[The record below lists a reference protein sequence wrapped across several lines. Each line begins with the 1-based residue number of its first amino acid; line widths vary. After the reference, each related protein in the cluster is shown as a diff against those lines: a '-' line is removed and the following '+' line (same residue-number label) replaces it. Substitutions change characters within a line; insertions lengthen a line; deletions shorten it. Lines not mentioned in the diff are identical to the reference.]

1 MPLPLKGLLVIEFC
15 QFLAGPS
22 AGLRLADLGARVI
35 KIERPGTGEAGR
47 QIAIKNLFVE
57 GSSLVFH
64 TINRNKESYA
74 ADLKNPDDLAKVK
87 QLLAQADIMTHN
99 FRPGIMEKIG
109 LGYAAV
115 QALNPR
121 LIYGVVTGYGPTGP
135 WANKPGQDLLIQSLS
150 GLAYLSGTQADSPT
164 PFGIAVAD
172 IICGSH
178 FAQGLLA
185 ALLKRGKTGQ
195 GVLVEV
201 SLLESVLDM
210 QFELLTTHLNDG
222 GQLPRRGAVR
232 GTAHAYLSA
241 PYGIYQTQDGYLA
254 LAMGNL
260 DKLDAKLNTGI
271 LADYPTASSWFDGR
285 DDIVARL
292 ATALRKHPTAA
303 WLAIL
308 EPLGIWCAEV
318 LNYQQATSSPGF
330 EVLGMQQF
338 VNLTDSQQLLTTR
351 CPIRIDGE
359 KLYSDK
365 AAPKPGSDTAAIQ
378 SEFGLGSPSA
388 STSPPSPLSRG
399 EGGLISSSS
408 LELDSNKTA
417 SEKPTTLELK
427 INPPSPR
434 ERGLGGEVDARAKPL
449 AGLLVVDFSQ
459 FLSGPSAALR
469 LADMGARVIKIERP
483 ETGDICRHLYT
494 SNVIM
499 NGESSV
505 FHAIN
510 RNKESFAADL
520 KNAADREQV
529 WALVRR
535 ADVMM
540 HNYRPGVMERLGFD
554 YASVKAQNPSVV
566 YGEISGYGPEGP
578 WRDKPGQDLLLQ
590 SVSGLTWLSGNAD
603 AGPVP
608 MGMSI
613 VDMLAGAHLAQG
625 LLACLVRRSTSGE
638 GGLVQVSMLESAF
651 DFQFETITTFF
662 NDGGALPQRTT
673 RNNAHAYLGAPYGIY
688 QTSNGF
694 LALAMGSIPVL
705 GRLLGCEP
713 LLQYPEPAQAF
724 TQRDEIKA
732 TLAGHLRTDTTEAWL
747 ALLEPADIWCANV
760 LTWDEL
766 LAHEGFQALNMVQE
780 VTMADG
786 YAYRTTRCPIRLD
799 GELLTS
805 PKGSPQL
812 GQDNSALLREF
823 TAIQSL
829 RYDA

>member
-1 MPLPLKGLLVIEFC
+1 MSLPLSSLLVIEFS
-15 QFLAGPS
+15 QFLAAPS

-74 ADLKNPDDLAKVK
+74 ADLKNPDDLAQVK
-87 QLLAQADIMTHN
+87 QLLARADIMTHN

-109 LGYAAV
+109 LGYEAV
-115 QALNPR
+115 RALNPR
-121 LIYGVVTGYGPTGP
+121 VIYGVVTGYGPTGP
-135 WANKPGQDLLIQSLS
+135 WAAKPGQDLLIQSIS
-150 GLAYLSGTQADSPT
+150 GLTYLSGTKDDGPT

-185 ALLKRGKTGQ
+185 ALLKRDKTGQ
-195 GVLVEV
+195 SVLVEV

-210 QFELLTTHLNDG
+210 QFELLTTHFNDG
-222 GQLPRRGAVR
+222 GQLPQRGAAR

-241 PYGIYQTQDGYLA
+241 PYGIYQTQDSYLA

-260 DKLDAKLNTGI
+260 DQLDATLGTGI

-285 DDIVARL
+285 DDITARL
-292 ATALRKHPTAA
+292 AAALREHSTVH
-303 WLAIL
+303 WLTTL

-318 LNYQQATSSPGF
+318 LNYQQATSSPGYQ
-330 EVLGMQQF
+330 VLGMQQL
-338 VNLTDSQQLLTTR
+338 VNLTDGQQLPTTR

-359 KLYSDK
+359 KLYSTK
-365 AAPKPGSDTAAIQ
+365 AAPTPGRDTTAIQ
-378 SEFGLGSPSA
+378 EEFGLSVTQALDP
-388 STSPPSPLSRG
+388 TPDPSPLDARNLPG
-399 EGGLISSSS
+399 EGS
-408 LELDSNKTA
+408 LSLGHAA
-417 SEKPTTLELK
+417 SRRTPLSWRGGAGGGVPQATSPLE
-427 INPPSPR
+427 
-434 ERGLGGEVDARAKPL
+434 
-449 AGLLVVDFSQ
+449 GLLVVDFSQ

-469 LADMGARVIKIERP
+469 LADLGARVIKIERP

-520 KNAADREQV
+520 KNDADREQV
-529 WALVRR
+529 WELVRR
-535 ADVMM
+535 ADVVM

-566 YGEISGYGPEGP
+566 YGEISGYGSEGP

-603 AGPVP
+603 AGSVP
-608 MGMSI
+608 MGLSI

-625 LLACLVRRSTSGE
+625 LLACLIRRNQRGE
-638 GGLVQVSMLESAF
+638 GGLVQVSMLESAI
-651 DFQFETITTFF
+651 DFQFETLTTFF
-662 NDGGALPQRTT
+662 NDGGALPERT
-673 RNNAHAYLGAPYGIY
+673 RHNNAHAYLGAPYGIY
-688 QTSNGF
+688 QTSNGY
-694 LALAMGSIPVL
+694 LALAMGSIPKL
-705 GRLLGCEP
+705 GQLLDCP
-713 LLQYPEPAQAF
+713 ALLAYPEPAQAF
-724 TQRDEIKA
+724 TERDAIKA
-732 TLAGHLRTDTTEAWL
+732 TLAAHLRTAPTEAWL
-747 ALLEPADIWCANV
+747 AVLEPADIWCADV
-760 LTWDEL
+760 LTWDRL
-766 LAHEGFQALNMVQE
+766 LAHEGFAALNMVQE

-786 YAYRTTRCPIRLD
+786 YRYRTTRCPIRLD
-799 GELLTS
+799 GALLTS
-805 PKGSPQL
+805 PVGSPLL
-812 GQDNSALLREF
+812 GQDNAALLREIADLQP
-823 TAIQSL
+823 T
-829 RYDA
+829 RHDA

>member
-1 MPLPLKGLLVIEFC
+1 MSLPLSGLIVIEFC

-74 ADLKNPDDLAKVK
+74 ADLKNPADLSLVK

-109 LGYAAV
+109 LDYAAV
-115 QALNPR
+115 RALNPR
-121 LIYGVVTGYGPTGP
+121 LIYGVVTGYGSTGP
-135 WANKPGQDLLIQSLS
+135 WASKPGQDLLIQSMS
-150 GLAYLSGTQADSPT
+150 GLTYLSGTKDDGPT

-185 ALLKRGKTGQ
+185 ALLKRGKIGQ
-195 GVLVEV
+195 GTLVEV

-222 GQLPRRGAVR
+222 GQLPQRGAAR

-260 DKLDAKLNTGI
+260 DKLDAKLATGI

-285 DDIVARL
+285 DDIAARL
-292 ATALRKHPTAA
+292 ATSLREQPTAA
-303 WLAIL
+303 WLATL

-318 LNYQQATSSPGF
+318 LNYQQATSSPGY
-330 EVLGMQQF
+330 EVLGMQQLL
-338 VNLTDSQQLLTTR
+338 NLADGKQLPTTR

-365 AAPKPGSDTAAIQ
+365 AAPTPGWHTEAIQ
-378 SEFGLGSPSA
+378 AEFGLGSPSA
-388 STSPPSPLSRG
+388 STSPPDPLSKK
-399 EGGLISSSS
+399 EGAPDMPLAGSVKESSSRTGAPS
-408 LELDSNKTA
+408 LL
-417 SEKPTTLELK
+417 
-427 INPPSPR
+427 
-434 ERGLGGEVDARAKPL
+434 ERGSGGEVTRQNKPL
-449 AGLLVVDFSQ
+449 TGLLVVDFSQ

-469 LADMGARVIKIERP
+469 LADLGARVIKIERP

-529 WALVRR
+529 WELVRR
-535 ADVMM
+535 ADVVM

-554 YASVKAQNPSVV
+554 YVSVKAQSPNVV

-608 MGMSI
+608 MGLSI

-673 RNNAHAYLGAPYGIY
+673 HNNAHAYLGAPYGIY

-713 LLQYPEPAQAF
+713 LLQYLEPAQAF

-732 TLAGHLRTDTTEAWL
+732 TLAEHLKTDTTETWL
-747 ALLEPADIWCANV
+747 AILEPADIWCANV
-760 LTWDEL
+760 LTWDKL

-812 GQDNSALLREF
+812 GQDNAALLREI
-823 TAIQSL
+823 TSTKAL
-829 RYDA
+829 RHDA